1 MIKTKTNQSNNSTLP
16 DDETYWATK
25 IRDLSEVLTEL
36 ESVKQAHLE
45 NIASA
50 YGDEKD
56 VIEQVIKTL
65 TPLSQSKTI
74 SKIAQ
79 IHATAEEEEEEDTE
93 VIDLTGDA
101 VQQTLQF

>member
-25 IRDLSEVLTEL
+25 IRDLSGVLTEL

-50 YGDEKD
+50 Y

-65 TPLSQSKTI
+65 TPLSQCKTI

-79 IHATAEEEEEEDTE
+79 IHAAAEVEEEDTE